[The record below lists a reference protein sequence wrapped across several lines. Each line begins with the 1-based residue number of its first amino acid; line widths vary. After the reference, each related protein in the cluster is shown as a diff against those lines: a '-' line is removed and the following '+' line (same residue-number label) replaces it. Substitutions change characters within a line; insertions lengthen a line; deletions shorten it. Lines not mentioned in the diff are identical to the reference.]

1 MQKDFCCIKIKKVRK
16 KGMLPMKDMLQI
28 WVNNKENSHSTRTTI
43 KNSNKKIYKMKETNN
58 NKTNQ

>member
-1 MQKDFCCIKIKKVRK
+1 
-16 KGMLPMKDMLQI
+16 MLPMKDMLQI

>member
-1 MQKDFCCIKIKKVRK
+1 
-16 KGMLPMKDMLQI
+16 MLPMKDMLQI

-43 KNSNKKIYKMKETNN
+43 KNSNKNIYKMKETNN